1 LALSLNEMTPFSTS
15 LWITCDKPE
24 LSRDWLITN
33 LCRIVTSTSP
43 NATIFGIN
51 VATAQKVL
59 IIEDETD
66 LIKALEYNLRQ
77 VGFEVFTATTGAEGL
92 RLAATKAPDLVL
104 LDLMLPDIQGTEI
117 CRQLKA
123 DPKTRALPVIIL
135 TARDEEVDRV
145 VGFEIG
151 ADDYV
156 TKPFSVRELV
166 LRVRAVLRR
175 GEPTGAPE
183 TVKLGKLTIDSDA
196 HRVHVEG
203 REVALTAL
211 EFRLLWTLVRRR
223 DRVQTR
229 QALLN
234 DVWGLNLNVE
244 TRTIDTH
251 IKRLREK
258 LGNAGSLIE
267 TVRGVGYRFGPT
279 DESVE

>member
-1 LALSLNEMTPFSTS
+1 VGAEDGALPTR
-15 LWITCDKPE
+15 LWITCDKLYACAAQPF
-24 LSRDWLITN
+24 RA
-33 LCRIVTSTSP
+33 IVTPSSP
-43 NATIFGIN
+43 AAGN
-51 VATAQKVL
+51 VGAVANAQKVL
-59 IIEDETD
+59 VVEDETD
-66 LIKALEYNLRQ
+66 LVRTLEYNFRQ
-77 VGFEVFTATTGAEGL
+77 AGFEVFTATSGSEGL
-92 RLAATKAPDLVL
+92 RIALAKNPDLVL
-104 LDLMLPDIQGTEI
+104 LDLMLPDIQGTEV
-117 CRQLKA
+117 CRQLKG
-123 DPKTRALPVIIL
+123 DPKTRTTPVIIL
-135 TARDEEVDRV
+135 TARGEEVDRV

-166 LRVRAVLRR
+166 LRARAVLRR
-175 GEPTGAPE
+175 GEQAGSLE
-183 TVKLGKLTIDSDA
+183 TVNLGNLTIDSEA

-203 REVALTAL
+203 REISLTAL

-229 QALLN
+229 QTLLN

-258 LGNAGSLIE
+258 LGKAGSLIE

-279 DESVE
+279 DDVLE